1 MASSSSKRL
10 NWVRRCSHSVCLY
23 HLEWMSYHP
32 KSALILSFHF
42 LTSDLL
48 SLVFPQNCSFVFLA
62 VLESAM
68 ARIELTSYYS
78 CGCASCLCFTGLLV
92 TLIGHSKSFVH
103 VSHLCYNLI
112 VQCYF
117 IDDRGACLSSRVI
130 VLQTSQ
136 YWDPH
141 FGVDPVSFEEYRFF
155 MGSFHLH
162 LILLCFNT
170 QNEDPLFLFHSF
182 ALVMVEVGL
191 LPNAFGLFL
200 TLVLNG
206 PTVLHFQCT

>member
-1 MASSSSKRL
+1 MASSSSGRL
-10 NWVRRCSHSVCLY
+10 DWVRRCSRSICLY
-23 HLEWMSYHP
+23 HLKWMSFHP

-48 SLVFPQNCSFVFLA
+48 SLVFRQNCLLVYLA
-62 VLESAM
+62 ALELIM

-78 CGCASCLCFTGLLV
+78 CDYASCLCFTRLLA
-92 TLIGHSKSFVH
+92 TLVSHSKSFGH
-103 VSHLCYNLI
+103 VDRLCYNLI

-117 IDDRGACLSSRVI
+117 VDDRGACLGFRVI

-141 FGVDPVSFEEYRFF
+141 FDVDPVSSEGCRFF

-170 QNEDPLFLFHSF
+170 QNEDLLSLFHSF
-182 ALVMVEVGL
+182 A
-191 LPNAFGLFL
+191 
-200 TLVLNG
+200 
-206 PTVLHFQCT
+206 